1 MPKSQIII
9 DAVNGDVPIDK
20 SLKRLQ
26 VLAHDVYNKELE
38 KWAENELTGY
48 LDSSEVP
55 EYRETKSLN
64 IVYSGFNLALQV
76 NNVPLPIGYLDND
89 TLNEVVNVAI
99 REDILSVQKFADTE
113 PGGYRDLSFLA
124 GEVLKKSGGIQCVSI
139 QQLVPSSAYGKI
151 LAEVNNRIIRALMML
166 EDQHGKLEG
175 SAGQRNHQ
183 RKPWIA
189 CTNRQEGVLDLQ
201 GCMEYCHPHH
211 HRRCRHC
218 SRCIGNHPHGTW
230 LKNASF
236 TSFVFGDMNT

>member
-48 LDSSEVP
+48 LDSSEIP
-55 EYRETKSLN
+55 EYRETKSFN
-64 IVYSGFNLALQV
+64 IVYSGFNLSLQV
-76 NNVPLPIGYLDND
+76 NNAPLPIGCLSSD
-89 TLNEVVNVAI
+89 TLDEVANVAI

-124 GEVLKKSGGIQCVSI
+124 GEVLKKSGGIRCVSI
-139 QQLVPSSAYGKI
+139 QQLIPSSTYGKI

-166 EDQHGKLEG
+166 EDQHGKLDKLGIKIGLSKAAQGNATINENLG
-175 SAGQRNHQ
+175 LPVQIVKKESWTSKVAWNIII
-183 RKPWIA
+183 PII
-189 CTNRQEGVLDLQ
+189 TGVV
-201 GCMEYCHPHH
+201 
-211 HRRCRHC
+211 
-218 SRCIGNHPHGTW
+218 GTV
-230 LKNASF
+230 LGALA
-236 TSFVFGDMNT
+236 TIHMGLG

>member
-1 MPKSQIII
+1 MPKSKIII

-151 LAEVNNRIIRALMML
+151 LAEVNSRIIRALMML
-166 EDQHGKLEG
+166 EDQHGKLDKLGIKIGPSKAEQG
-175 SAGQRNHQ
+175 NATINENLGLPVQIVKKESWTSKVAWNIVI
-183 RKPWIA
+183 PII
-189 CTNRQEGVLDLQ
+189 TGVV
-201 GCMEYCHPHH
+201 
-211 HRRCRHC
+211 
-218 SRCIGNHPHGTW
+218 GTV
-230 LKNASF
+230 LGALA
-236 TSFVFGDMNT
+236 TIHMGLG

>member
-76 NNVPLPIGYLDND
+76 NNVPLPIKYLDND

-99 REDILSVQKFADTE
+99 REDILSVQKFADTA

-166 EDQHGKLEG
+166 EDQHGKLDKLGIKIGPSKAAQGNATINENLG
-175 SAGQRNHQ
+175 LPVQIVKKESWTSKVAWNIVI
-183 RKPWIA
+183 PII
-189 CTNRQEGVLDLQ
+189 TGVV
-201 GCMEYCHPHH
+201 
-211 HRRCRHC
+211 
-218 SRCIGNHPHGTW
+218 GTV
-230 LKNASF
+230 LGALA
-236 TSFVFGDMNT
+236 TIHMGLG

>member
-55 EYRETKSLN
+55 EYRETKSFN

-76 NNVPLPIGYLDND
+76 NNAPLPIGCLGSD
-89 TLNEVVNVAI
+89 TLNEVANVAI

-124 GEVLKKSGGIQCVSI
+124 SEVLKKSGGIQCVSI
-139 QQLVPSSAYGKI
+139 QQLIPSSAYGKI
-151 LAEVNNRIIRALMML
+151 LAEVNNRIIKALMML
-166 EDQHGKLEG
+166 EDQHGKLDKLGIKIGPSKAAQGNATINENLG
-175 SAGQRNHQ
+175 LPVQIVKKESWTSKVAWNIII
-183 RKPWIA
+183 PII
-189 CTNRQEGVLDLQ
+189 TGVV
-201 GCMEYCHPHH
+201 
-211 HRRCRHC
+211 
-218 SRCIGNHPHGTW
+218 GTV
-230 LKNASF
+230 LGALA
-236 TSFVFGDMNT
+236 TIHMGLG

>member
-76 NNVPLPIGYLDND
+76 NNVPLPIKYLDND

-166 EDQHGKLEG
+166 EDQHGKLDKLGIKIGPSKAAQGNATINENLG
-175 SAGQRNHQ
+175 LPVQIVKKESWTSKVAWNIVI
-183 RKPWIA
+183 PII
-189 CTNRQEGVLDLQ
+189 TGVV
-201 GCMEYCHPHH
+201 
-211 HRRCRHC
+211 
-218 SRCIGNHPHGTW
+218 GTV
-230 LKNASF
+230 LGALA
-236 TSFVFGDMNT
+236 TIHMGLG

>member
-99 REDILSVQKFADTE
+99 REDILSVQKFADTK

-166 EDQHGKLEG
+166 EDQHGKLDKLGIKIGPSKAEQG
-175 SAGQRNHQ
+175 NATINKNLGLPVQIVKKESWTSKVAWNIVI
-183 RKPWIA
+183 PII
-189 CTNRQEGVLDLQ
+189 TGVV
-201 GCMEYCHPHH
+201 
-211 HRRCRHC
+211 
-218 SRCIGNHPHGTW
+218 GTV
-230 LKNASF
+230 LGALA
-236 TSFVFGDMNT
+236 TIHMGLG

>member
-76 NNVPLPIGYLDND
+76 NNVSLPIGYLDND

-166 EDQHGKLEG
+166 EDQHGKLDKLGIKIGPSKAAQGNATINENLG
-175 SAGQRNHQ
+175 LPVQIVKKESWTSKVAWNIVI
-183 RKPWIA
+183 PII
-189 CTNRQEGVLDLQ
+189 TGVV
-201 GCMEYCHPHH
+201 
-211 HRRCRHC
+211 
-218 SRCIGNHPHGTW
+218 GTV
-230 LKNASF
+230 LGALA
-236 TSFVFGDMNT
+236 TIHMGLG

>member
-1 MPKSQIII
+1 MPKSKIII

-151 LAEVNNRIIRALMML
+151 LAEVNSRIIRALMML
-166 EDQHGKLEG
+166 EDQHGKLDKLGIKIGPSKAEQG
-175 SAGQRNHQ
+175 NATINENLGLPVQIVKKESWTSKVAWSIVI
-183 RKPWIA
+183 PII
-189 CTNRQEGVLDLQ
+189 TGVV
-201 GCMEYCHPHH
+201 
-211 HRRCRHC
+211 
-218 SRCIGNHPHGTW
+218 GTV
-230 LKNASF
+230 LGALA
-236 TSFVFGDMNT
+236 TIHMGLG

>member
-166 EDQHGKLEG
+166 EDQHGKLDKLGIKIGPSKAAQGNATINENLG
-175 SAGQRNHQ
+175 LPVQIVKKESWTSKVAWNIVI
-183 RKPWIA
+183 PII
-189 CTNRQEGVLDLQ
+189 TGVV
-201 GCMEYCHPHH
+201 
-211 HRRCRHC
+211 
-218 SRCIGNHPHGTW
+218 GTV
-230 LKNASF
+230 LGALA
-236 TSFVFGDMNT
+236 TIHMGLG

>member
-99 REDILSVQKFADTE
+99 REDILSLQKFADTE

-166 EDQHGKLEG
+166 EDQHGKLDKLGIKIGPSKAAQGNATINENLG
-175 SAGQRNHQ
+175 LPVQIVKKESWTSKVAWNIVI
-183 RKPWIA
+183 PII
-189 CTNRQEGVLDLQ
+189 TGVV
-201 GCMEYCHPHH
+201 
-211 HRRCRHC
+211 
-218 SRCIGNHPHGTW
+218 GTV
-230 LKNASF
+230 LGALA
-236 TSFVFGDMNT
+236 TIHMGLG

>member
-151 LAEVNNRIIRALMML
+151 LAEVNSRIIRALMML
-166 EDQHGKLEG
+166 EDQHGKLDKLGIKIGPSKAEQG
-175 SAGQRNHQ
+175 NATINENLGLPVQIVKKESWTSKVAWNIVI
-183 RKPWIA
+183 PII
-189 CTNRQEGVLDLQ
+189 TGVV
-201 GCMEYCHPHH
+201 
-211 HRRCRHC
+211 
-218 SRCIGNHPHGTW
+218 GTV
-230 LKNASF
+230 LGALA
-236 TSFVFGDMNT
+236 TIHMGLG

>member
-48 LDSSEVP
+48 SDSSEIP
-55 EYRETKSLN
+55 EYRETKSFN

-76 NNVPLPIGYLDND
+76 NNAPLPIGCLSSD
-89 TLNEVVNVAI
+89 TLDEVANVAI

-124 GEVLKKSGGIQCVSI
+124 GEVLKKSGGIRCVSI
-139 QQLVPSSAYGKI
+139 QQLIPSSTYGKI

-166 EDQHGKLEG
+166 EDQHGKLDKLGIKIGLSKAAQGNATINENLG
-175 SAGQRNHQ
+175 LPVQIVKKESWTSKVAWNIII
-183 RKPWIA
+183 PII
-189 CTNRQEGVLDLQ
+189 TGVV
-201 GCMEYCHPHH
+201 
-211 HRRCRHC
+211 
-218 SRCIGNHPHGTW
+218 GTV
-230 LKNASF
+230 LGALA
-236 TSFVFGDMNT
+236 TIHMGLG

>member
-99 REDILSVQKFADTE
+99 REDILSLQKFADTE

-139 QQLVPSSAYGKI
+139 QQLIPSSAYGKI

-166 EDQHGKLEG
+166 EDQHGKLDKLGIKIGPSKAAQGNATINENLG
-175 SAGQRNHQ
+175 LPVQIVKKESWTSKVAWNIVI
-183 RKPWIA
+183 PII
-189 CTNRQEGVLDLQ
+189 TGVV
-201 GCMEYCHPHH
+201 
-211 HRRCRHC
+211 
-218 SRCIGNHPHGTW
+218 GTV
-230 LKNASF
+230 LGALA
-236 TSFVFGDMNT
+236 TIHMGLG

>member
-9 DAVNGDVPIDK
+9 DAVNGDVTIDK

-166 EDQHGKLEG
+166 EDQHGKLDKLGIKIGPSKAAQGNATINENLG
-175 SAGQRNHQ
+175 LPVQIVKKESWTSKVAWNIVI
-183 RKPWIA
+183 PII
-189 CTNRQEGVLDLQ
+189 TGVV
-201 GCMEYCHPHH
+201 
-211 HRRCRHC
+211 
-218 SRCIGNHPHGTW
+218 GTV
-230 LKNASF
+230 LGALA
-236 TSFVFGDMNT
+236 TIHMGLG

>member
-1 MPKSQIII
+1 MPKSQVII

-76 NNVPLPIGYLDND
+76 NNVPLPIKYLDND

-166 EDQHGKLEG
+166 EDQHGKLDKLGIKIGPSKAAQGNATINENLG
-175 SAGQRNHQ
+175 LPVQIVKKESWTSKVAWNIVI
-183 RKPWIA
+183 PII
-189 CTNRQEGVLDLQ
+189 TGVV
-201 GCMEYCHPHH
+201 
-211 HRRCRHC
+211 
-218 SRCIGNHPHGTW
+218 GTV
-230 LKNASF
+230 LGALA
-236 TSFVFGDMNT
+236 TIHMGLG